1 VFKWL
6 LNTKHSGSGRP
17 LQGFFVHRKGVQKQ
31 QEKQPSAAIPMAY
44 PRGMHRLSTT
54 LSTKMTADE
63 RHCERCSFTTAR
75 QDAAAHYR
83 R

>member
-17 LQGFFVHRKGVQKQ
+17 LQGFFVHITGAQKQ
-31 QEKQPSAAIPMAY
+31 QEKQPPAGIPMAY
-44 PRGMHRLSTT
+44 PRGIHRLSTG

-63 RHCERCSFTTAR
+63 RRRERCSFATAGN
-75 QDAAAHYR
+75 DVAAH
-83 R
+83 